1 MGSKLIRLLNGAEDF
16 ESNKYD
22 LLILR
27 KCLKNKLALAF
38 VAFNQA
44 VCFAQVI
51 GENAFVL
58 IALAYL

>member
-1 MGSKLIRLLNGAEDF
+1 MALEDF
-16 ESNKYD
+16 KSNKYD

-27 KCLKNKLALAF
+27 KCLQNKLALAF

-51 GENAFVL
+51 GENALVL